1 MNALTSRVL
10 VEFYHLNMI
19 IDLSHTCIYTYRNA
33 SAFILQNT
41 LFRNAYGNNKI
52 QRQPK
57 MTKKK
62 FHAVGNRTK
71 NNLQTPLMLACALA
85 HMLIMYS
92 VLEQQK
98 SFQLDYSVLNKIFS
112 LLIFF
117 SNPELFIFTE
127 ALPWLPKA
135 AIKSHIQL

>member
-1 MNALTSRVL
+1 MNCLKHVLKMNAVTSKVV

-19 IDLSHTCIYTYRNA
+19 IDLSHICIYTYRNA

-62 FHAVGNRTK
+62 VSYNWEQNKEQSPSSFNDGMCFSPHANYVFTLRAT
-71 NNLQTPLMLACALA
+71 
-85 HMLIMYS
+85 
-92 VLEQQK
+92 
-98 SFQLDYSVLNKIFS
+98 KIFPTS
-112 LLIFF
+112 
-117 SNPELFIFTE
+117 
-127 ALPWLPKA
+127 
-135 AIKSHIQL
+135 